1 MNKKII
7 FVLSLLFMISFSTGI
22 FAQIISTDQ
31 VSITQEDLS
40 FWNALFSSIKSD
52 LITIVVTLLLSTSAY
67 LLPCTLLFMTG
78 KVFALGFSAAYL
90 LASHPQGFSILC
102 AVLLP
107 RGLIRIPAYMALLQ
121 LAFIMAKS
129 KGKRKSSPSP
139 WLGFAFCGAVL
150 FFASLIEVC
159 LLQLTVSP

>member
-7 FVLSLLFMISFSTGI
+7 FILSLLFMISFSTGI

-31 VSITQEDLS
+31 VSISQETLS

-67 LLPCTLLFMTG
+67 LLPCALLFMVG

-90 LASHPQGFSILC
+90 LATHPQGFSILC

-107 RGLIRIPAYMALLQ
+107 RCLIRIPSYMALLL
-121 LAFIMAKS
+121 LALSIVKS
-129 KGKRKSSPSP
+129 KGKRKNTASPR
-139 WLGFAFCGAVL
+139 LGFAFCCGAL
-150 FFASLIEVC
+150 LFASLIEVC
-159 LLQLTVSP
+159 LYQLTVSP